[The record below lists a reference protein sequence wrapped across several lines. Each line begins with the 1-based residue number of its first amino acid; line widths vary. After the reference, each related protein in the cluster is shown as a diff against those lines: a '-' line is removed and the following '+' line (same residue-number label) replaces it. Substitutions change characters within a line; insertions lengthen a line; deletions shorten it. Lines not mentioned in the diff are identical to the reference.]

1 MSIIESYFFSF
12 PISIEVTYYPI
23 ACPEELTHSSFF
35 QSSVQCT
42 SVKRTID
49 NRRTNTQKIRVRTKE
64 ENKVTLIRYVKP
76 RQKRGEPYPSSC
88 SVLHGESW
96 ESWDRWRT
104 VASITRLERWH
115 GMDWR
120 RKRGGKEGRKERVFF
135 DVRPRRDEAI
145 KRRRMRT
152 RIRAKQRE
160 EGEEKGEGREIKESW
175 ISIRRSNERNRGL
188 TFGTV
193 SAILDEING
202 TTKWEQK
209 CRGRVEGSIG
219 AMRGAGLSSRKS
231 EFILNVSL
239 CMSVYMCVFHWG
251 VFLVVLSSRE
261 FLFRYLNA
269 EDWKVELIAH
279 TESFNFF
286 SFSRNRLNDESTSF
300 YLLFDY
306 FISIHFSP
314 RK

>member
-1 MSIIESYFFSF
+1 M
-12 PISIEVTYYPI
+12 
-23 ACPEELTHSSFF
+23 
-35 QSSVQCT
+35 
-42 SVKRTID
+42 
-49 NRRTNTQKIRVRTKE
+49 
-64 ENKVTLIRYVKP
+64 LIRYVKP

-115 GMDWR
+115 GMDWK

-160 EGEEKGEGREIKESW
+160 EGEEKSEGREIKESW

-261 FLFRYLNA
+261 FLFRYLNT